1 VTPERLS
8 IWLWG
13 VWVGS
18 WLIAAFFRN
27 RAVARAPI
35 VGETVHRLVT
45 MAGALLLFGFPSIFQ
60 TVARW
65 RVSASVG
72 WLLNALILIGLL
84 ITWWARVTIG
94 RLWSSDVSR
103 QEAHRVVDSG
113 PYRFVRHPIYT
124 GISLAAFAMAPLRGS
139 VVAVAGAALIA
150 YGLYLKGRLEER
162 FLRKELGAPYDAY
175 ARRTP
180 MLIPFVKS
188 SAD

>member
-1 VTPERLS
+1 MTPERLS
-8 IWLWG
+8 IWLWA
-13 VWVGS
+13 VWVVS

-35 VGETVHRLVT
+35 AGEAVHRVVT
-45 MAGALLLFGFPSIFQ
+45 IAGALLLFGSPSIFQ

-65 RVSASVG
+65 RVTMSVG
-72 WLLNALILIGLL
+72 WVLTALIVIGLL

-103 QEAHRVVDSG
+103 QEAHRVVDWG

-124 GISLAAFAMAPLRGS
+124 GISLAAFATAPLRGS
-139 VVAVAGAALIA
+139 VGAVMGAALIA

-162 FLRKELGAPYDAY
+162 FLRRELGAPYDAY

-180 MLIPFVKS
+180 MLIPFVRS
-188 SAD
+188 SVD

>member
-1 VTPERLS
+1 MTPERLS

-13 VWVGS
+13 VWIAS
-18 WLIAAFFRN
+18 WVIAAFFRN
-27 RAVARAPI
+27 RTVARAPI
-35 VGETVHRLVT
+35 TGEAVHRLVT
-45 MAGALLLFGFPSIFQ
+45 TAGALLMFAFPEIFPGV
-60 TVARW
+60 TRW
-65 RVSASVG
+65 RVTASVG
-72 WLLNALILIGLL
+72 WVLVGLIVIGLL

-94 RLWSSDVSR
+94 RLWSSDVAR
-103 QEAHRVVDSG
+103 QEAHRVVDWG

-139 VVAVAGAALIA
+139 VVAVIGAALVA

-162 FLRKELGAPYDAY
+162 FLRQQLGAPYDAY

-180 MLIPFVKS
+180 MLIPFVRS